1 MRSRALA
8 LNRLLWTGVA
18 TLTLVACDSIPDF
31 DLRDLG
37 NGFDTSAAVAN
48 LPERPT
54 PDERG
59 VISYPNYQVVVA
71 QPGDTIRTV
80 ATRLSL
86 DTAELA
92 AFNGIEPDIQLRRD
106 EIIALPTRVSE
117 PAGGPIQPLDI
128 TSVATTA
135 LDRLDGNQP
144 SVSTLPAAP
153 TQPIAAVE
161 PIQHKVQAGETIFQ
175 IGRLYN
181 VPVQNLTEWNGL
193 GTDLTIREGQ
203 VLLIPQAGAQPPAN
217 VATEPVSEPGAGSET
232 PLPPSSTAPLPAE
245 DTVPLTVA
253 TPAPEAPNLGTA
265 TAPTASA
272 ARFVR
277 PVEGSVIRAFAPG
290 RNEGIDIGVAAGT
303 AVKAADSG
311 SVAAVTTDTNGIAIV
326 VIKHADNLLTVYTN
340 LEGLT
345 VAKNDSVSRGQT
357 IGTVKE
363 GDPSFVHF
371 EVRRGLEALDPA
383 DFLP

>member
-48 LPERPT
+48 LPDRPT

-117 PAGGPIQPLDI
+117 PAVGPIQPLDI

-153 TQPIAAVE
+153 TQPTAAAE

-265 TAPTASA
+265 TAPTGSA